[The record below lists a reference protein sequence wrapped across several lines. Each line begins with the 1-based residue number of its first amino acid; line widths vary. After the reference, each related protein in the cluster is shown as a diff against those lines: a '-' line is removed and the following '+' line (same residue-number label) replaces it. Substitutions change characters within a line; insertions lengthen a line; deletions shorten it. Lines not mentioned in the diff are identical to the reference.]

1 MKKNTTLRFA
11 LLIFFSIGLYAQDF
25 YTYKLFNNE
34 FQAVFPGQPSVQEIP
49 EELLDSKAI
58 ENSLPYEYRKELTQK
73 QINKIV
79 SDTMNQFKMSQPYI
93 YTDMNN
99 QLSFTA
105 QTMPSQ
111 VEHKNYIWS
120 GIKNLLDDLVKKGLK
135 ANKANIINFSS
146 SLDKNKDTYIA
157 IYTYSYYIEGQKVY
171 SSTKHIYYK
180 DKIYKWTVGYVNKAN
195 KSIFDNYKKHSKVI
209 K

>member
-1 MKKNTTLRFA
+1 M
-11 LLIFFSIGLYAQDF
+11 IFISTGVYAQDF
-25 YTYKLFNNE
+25 YTYKLFNNK
-34 FQAVFPGQPSVQEIP
+34 FQAIFPGEPTIQKIP
-49 EELLDSKAI
+49 KELLDSKAI

-195 KSIFDNYKKHSKVI
+195 KSIFDNYKKPSKVI